1 MLHYDKYVFGRERP
15 MYAILGVTKVLED
28 VEISQRNRPL
38 YDGMRHFLEQDF
50 AKIHEDDSQIIR
62 KFKDH
67 FTARIDIRF
76 MTTAG
81 DFQILSCSDE
91 KATILKPDWYQKNG
105 VGYIIQSYV
114 GNLKIV
120 AKATVDGQI
129 YMSLRGIYVP
139 DSTDNSKH
147 IPYWIDYTKL
157 TVNDKMIFDTIT
169 PAWHDESYHYNL
181 EVKANKEVTIKVEW
195 LPHRSDT

>member
-1 MLHYDKYVFGRERP
+1 

-91 KATILKPDWYQKNG
+91 KAT
-105 VGYIIQSYV
+105 
-114 GNLKIV
+114 
-120 AKATVDGQI
+120 
-129 YMSLRGIYVP
+129 
-139 DSTDNSKH
+139 
-147 IPYWIDYTKL
+147 
-157 TVNDKMIFDTIT
+157 
-169 PAWHDESYHYNL
+169 
-181 EVKANKEVTIKVEW
+181 
-195 LPHRSDT
+195 